1 MQNLSPI
8 QHDALII
15 ARSIKEA
22 HDAHYWARRS
32 SNLVMRDIYL
42 HRYADWLAHANK
54 AIDEWNAR
62 YADAPERDT
71 LSWFSFTERKHDYEV
86 WAFLLGRLA

>member
-1 MQNLSPI
+1 MQDLSPI

-22 HDAHYWARRS
+22 HDARFWAQRS
-32 SNLVMRDIYL
+32 SNLVMRDTYL
-42 HRYADWLAHANK
+42 HRHADWLAHAYK

-62 YADAPERDT
+62 YADDSERN
-71 LSWFSFTERKHDYEV
+71 LGSWYDFIEGKHELAV
-86 WAFLLGRLA
+86 GKFLKGELA

>member
-1 MQNLSPI
+1 MQDLKPI
-8 QHDALII
+8 QQDALII

-22 HDAHYWARRS
+22 HDAHFWARRS
-32 SNLVMRDIYL
+32 SNLVMRDTYQ
-42 HRYADWLAHANK
+42 HRHADWLAHASK

-71 LSWFSFTERKHDYEV
+71 LSWFSFIDGKHEREV
-86 WAFLLGRLA
+86 LAFLKGELA

>member
-1 MQNLSPI
+1 MSAPI

-22 HDAHYWARRS
+22 HDARFWARRS
-32 SNLVMRDIYL
+32 SNLLMRDIYL

-62 YADAPERDT
+62 YADDSERN
-71 LSWFSFTERKHDYEV
+71 LGSWYDFIEGKHELAV
-86 WAFLLGRLA
+86 GKFLKGELA